1 MYVVLTHSLL
11 NVQKRAF
18 LVINDIEG
26 PYLSFATG
34 GRRSM
39 GPVWR
44 RAVQTRRSLDAPERP
59 QRDPASYRHRRPL
72 LSCTTLG
79 QLLDDASSSPDT
91 PFFQQVIYHGM
102 PCPGESDRKRLDE
115 TFC

>member
-44 RAVQTRRSLDAPERP
+44 RAVQTRRSLDAPERL
-59 QRDPASYRHRRPL
+59 QQDPASYRHLGPP
-72 LSCTTLG
+72 LSCTILG
-79 QLLDDASSSPDT
+79 RLLDHASSSLDI
-91 PFFQQVIYHGM
+91 PFFLQVICHGM
-102 PCPGESDRKRLDE
+102 PCPGESHRKRLNE